1 MSTLESLQTILTEEF
16 KLSPTR
22 LVPEATLTDLGID
35 SLDLV
40 DLLFKIED
48 RFGLKIKD
56 DVPRSLVS
64 LNDVAA
70 YIDELLRNRPA
81 AAGTQAGADR
91 PS

>member
-1 MSTLESLQTILTEEF
+1 MSTFELLQTILIEEY
-16 KLSPTR
+16 KLSPAR
-22 LVPEATLTDLGID
+22 LVPGATLTDLGID

-40 DLLFKIED
+40 DLIFKIED

-56 DVPRSLVS
+56 DVPRSLTT

-70 YIDELLRNRPA
+70 YIDELLQNRS
-81 AAGTQAGADR
+81 AAGAAQVGADP

>member
-1 MSTLESLQTILTEEF
+1 MSTLELLQTILTEEF